1 MRPFTFGLQA
11 STTTDGRAWVNF
23 ARQVESLGY
32 TTLTMP
38 DHFGDQL
45 APVPALMAAADA
57 TDSLRVGALVWDNDY
72 RHPVVFAKEMATID
86 VLSGGRLQLGIGA
99 GWMRSDYDQSGI
111 AYEPAAVRI
120 DRFEEALAIVRQA
133 MSGEPFSFT
142 GTHYTIT
149 AYTGSPRPVQAPC
162 PPILIGGGGKRMLG
176 IAARHADIVG
186 INGTLTAGVVGPD
199 ALNSMTAQAVDD
211 KVAIVREAAGDRFGQ
226 IVLNVRAF
234 IVRVTD
240 DRSAVLDQIAA
251 SAGVEPASV
260 AESPFTLIGTP
271 AQLVE
276 DLLGRRERWGFSDV
290 IVGAEDVE
298 SFAPVVAELAGR

>member
-1 MRPFTFGLQA
+1 MRPFTFGVQA
-11 STTTDGRAWVNF
+11 STASDGPGWKAL

-45 APVPALMAAADA
+45 APIPALMAAADA
-57 TDSLRVGALVWDNDY
+57 TESLRVGALVWANDY
-72 RHPVVFAKEMATID
+72 RHPVLFAKEMTTID
-86 VLSGGRLQLGIGA
+86 LLSSGRLQLGIGA

-111 AYEPAAVRI
+111 AYDSAAVRI
-120 DRFEEALAIVRQA
+120 DRFEEALTIIKGA

-142 GTHYTIT
+142 GKHFTIT
-149 AYTGSPRPVQAPC
+149 DYTGSPRPAQRPC
-162 PPILIGGGGKRMLG
+162 PPILIGGGGKRMLT

-186 INGTLTAGVVGPD
+186 INGTLTEGVVGPE
-199 ALNSMTAQAVDD
+199 ALASMTASAVDA
-211 KVAIVREAAGDRFGQ
+211 KIAIVRDAAGDRLAE

-240 DRSAVLDQIAA
+240 DRDAALDQIAA
-251 SAGVEPASV
+251 FAGVEPAAV

-271 AQLVE
+271 AQLVD
-276 DLLGRRERWGFSDV
+276 DLLRRRERWGFSDV
-290 IVGAEDVE
+290 VVGGEDVD